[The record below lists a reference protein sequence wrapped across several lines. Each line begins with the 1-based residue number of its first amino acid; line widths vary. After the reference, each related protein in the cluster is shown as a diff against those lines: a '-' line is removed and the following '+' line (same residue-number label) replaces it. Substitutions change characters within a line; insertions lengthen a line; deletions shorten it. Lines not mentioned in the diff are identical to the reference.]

1 MILIGSLGIEWVR
14 RGVDGTGATSRGG
27 EKSLAYFDE
36 DCAPEPA
43 NQKVKSCKVHAMNAA
58 PGTPHEPSVR
68 VATRRFFRLV
78 FGIFFR
84 EIRCEGSVPRTAT
97 GGRLFYANHNS
108 GLVDPALI
116 LTACD
121 FLIAPLAKS
130 TLWQMPLLRS
140 LLDVAAAVPVH
151 RRQDDPNKPESASGE
166 MFKSVA
172 KRLAEGGNI
181 LIFPE
186 GTSHTEPGLLPFRSG
201 AARMLR
207 EAQRIADHGPLSCQP
222 VAIEFDNKEA
232 FRSRVLLHFGPVI
245 ELNATIDV
253 EALTKRMQHT
263 LDEVLVTA
271 EDGILRKR
279 MLLAAEMFQNQVDYE
294 SHEQGELSNDEDT
307 REDLGDYFRAEAV
320 ARTLPQG
327 ELREQLDQA
336 LAAYQAGL
344 FEHKTSDRAVLGLP
358 APKAALPIVWGPFA
372 LLGLAFYWLP
382 YQVPR
387 WLLPSLK
394 PTPDVV
400 ATYKLGVALFAFGVW
415 ALLGGVAAFWF
426 GGPLFGALALLAMG
440 FCAYA
445 AMLWI
450 DDADQRDR
458 YGNAKVPT
466 DLVEMR
472 ARAKRLADEAWNLH
486 IS

>member
-1 MILIGSLGIEWVR
+1 MTAAIRSQR
-14 RGVDGTGATSRGG
+14 
-27 EKSLAYFDE
+27 
-36 DCAPEPA
+36 EPA
-43 NQKVKSCKVHAMNAA
+43 I
-58 PGTPHEPSVR
+58 R
-68 VATRRFFRLV
+68 IATRRFFRLV

-84 EIRCEGSVPRTAT
+84 EIRLEGNFPRAAT
-97 GGRLFYANHNS
+97 CGRLFYANHNS

-151 RRQDDPNKPESASGE
+151 RRQDDPNKAENASSD

-207 EAQRIADHGPLSCQP
+207 EAQLIADHGPLSCQA
-222 VAIEFDNKEA
+222 VAIEFDDKEA

-245 ELNATIDV
+245 ELGETIDV

-263 LDEVLVTA
+263 LDDVLVTA
-271 EDGILRKR
+271 ENDALRKR
-279 MLLAAEMFQNQVDYE
+279 MLLAAEMFQNQADYE
-294 SHEQGELSNDEDT
+294 NQGRDDEGSTHKDGPD
-307 REDLGDYFRAEAV
+307 DLGDYFRRARDAEAV
-320 ARTLPQG
+320 ARMLPEG
-327 ELREQLDQA
+327 ELRDQLDQA

-344 FEHKTSDRAVLGLP
+344 LDHKTSDRAVLGSP
-358 APKAALPIVWGPFA
+358 APKAALPIVWQPFA

-382 YQVPR
+382 YHVPR

-400 ATYKLGVALFAFGVW
+400 ATYKLGVALLAFGVW
-415 ALLGGVAAFWF
+415 ALLGAVAGFWF
-426 GGPLFGALALLAMG
+426 GGPFLGALALFAMG
-440 FCAYA
+440 FTAYA
-445 AMLWI
+445 AMLWL
-450 DDADQRDR
+450 DDADQRER
-458 YGNAKVPT
+458 YGNANVPAS
-466 DLVEMR
+466 LVEKR
-472 ARAKRLADEAWNLH
+472 AHAKSLADEAWRLH
-486 IS
+486 VS